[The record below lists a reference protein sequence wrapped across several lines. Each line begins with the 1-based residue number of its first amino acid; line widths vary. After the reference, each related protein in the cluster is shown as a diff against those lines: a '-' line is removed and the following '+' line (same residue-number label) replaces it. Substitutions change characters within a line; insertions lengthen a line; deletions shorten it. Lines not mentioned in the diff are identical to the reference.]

1 MGEGTAKVILV
12 VEDQPLHMKLAVDL
26 LQLNGFQVLQAT
38 SGKEAIALLK
48 KEKPDLV
55 LLDIGL
61 PDQDGYEVLKA
72 IKKNQ
77 KQKKLKVIALMAFA
91 QPEDEEK
98 IRNAGFDGF
107 FPKPID
113 PGQLVPYIEQLLEKS

>member
-1 MGEGTAKVILV
+1 MGQGAAKVILV

-55 LLDIGL
+55 LLDMGL
-61 PDQDGYEVLKA
+61 PDQDGYDV
-72 IKKNQ
+72 
-77 KQKKLKVIALMAFA
+77 
-91 QPEDEEK
+91 
-98 IRNAGFDGF
+98 
-107 FPKPID
+107 
-113 PGQLVPYIEQLLEKS
+113 